1 MVPEN
6 QAVLLFKLGGSVSN
20 YQLQLVFDSMCEK
33 LSGKDEKDKSKIA
46 SLLESLETYGAAVSV
61 VGGPEAYQTP
71 GTTLEAMLA
80 EANVITGMDTL
91 QNTPL
96 FIRNDKGLVY
106 NMPVINQNN
115 QRVRLLVVSQKLT
128 LAENAYAIWDGWD
141 SIKAMIKLGGVLVII
156 RLPITEE
163 KS

>member
-1 MVPEN
+1 M
-6 QAVLLFKLGGSVSN
+6 
-20 YQLQLVFDSMCEK
+20 
-33 LSGKDEKDKSKIA
+33 
-46 SLLESLETYGAAVSV
+46 
-61 VGGPEAYQTP
+61 GGPEGYQTP